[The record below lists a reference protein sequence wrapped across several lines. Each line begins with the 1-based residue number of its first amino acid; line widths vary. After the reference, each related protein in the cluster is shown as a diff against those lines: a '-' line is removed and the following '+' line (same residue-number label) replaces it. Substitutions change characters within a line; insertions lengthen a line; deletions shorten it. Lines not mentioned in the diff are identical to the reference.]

1 MSVTAPAPG
10 VTQATHEASSRRG
23 LSAKSVAGATQPAM
37 FKFLFALAIGIALG
51 YNYGWNDA
59 QINEKAYY
67 ERVVDRIGGSN
78 RDLVGNDVDAEM
90 ASSGDR

>member
-1 MSVTAPAPG
+1 MDVTLPAPG
-10 VTQATHEASSRRG
+10 VTQATGKASSGRG
-23 LSAKSVAGATQPAM
+23 LSAKSVAGATLPAM

-59 QINEKAYY
+59 QLNEKAIY

-78 RDLVGNDVDAEM
+78 RDLVGNDVDARM
-90 ASSGDR
+90 ASSDGR